1 MKRGLILLVMAAVAL
16 VCMGMGGLGGQP
28 EGSVPETD
36 INIQAQVKD
45 RDGTMISLN
54 QFSLDGKTFL
64 EALRGRGKLS
74 IPFQQIDIIT
84 FGEVKGDRVLV
95 DVRLKS
101 GEVLALTIRSRA
113 QFYGSTGFGAFQ
125 ITSRDL
131 ASIDLP

>member
-1 MKRGLILLVMAAVAL
+1 MKRGLILLVTAAVAL

-45 RDGTMISLN
+45 RDGTMTSLN

-101 GEVLALTIRSRA
+101 GEVLVLTIRSRA